1 MYHFGSGNDVAASTM
16 TCFLAPRFQC
26 RAPISQ
32 RSPNAS
38 SQSTTKKNSIISP
51 TMMNTITVV
60 SHVSFQVG
68 HVTFE
73 VSR

>member
-1 MYHFGSGNDVAASTM
+1 MKK
-16 TCFLAPRFQC
+16 
-26 RAPISQ
+26 
-32 RSPNAS
+32 
-38 SQSTTKKNSIISP
+38 KKNIISP

-60 SHVSFQVG
+60 SHVSFQLG